1 MHSTSS
7 LLIFFRSTD
16 DHVFDVDDWSDGG
29 GGPRLRGSSLDRSG
43 LRHKSL
49 ADRPSPLFPQ
59 RGSSLCVNHVVHGK
73 GSADIFL
80 ADSAV
85 PIKSLSYSCP
95 NFCSCQP
102 NEETEENSIHQKLA
116 SDIDEKRS
124 CQSLRKPW
132 LQNGPFKSEEKETV
146 L

>member
-1 MHSTSS
+1 MVSS
-7 LLIFFRSTD
+7 QPLFFFLSHSTD
-16 DHVFDVDDWSDGG
+16 DNVFDVDDWTDGDG
-29 GGPRLRGSSLDRSG
+29 ARLRGSSLDRSG

-95 NFCSCQP
+95 DFCSCQP
-102 NEETEENSIHQKLA
+102 NEETEENSVHQQLE
-116 SDIDEKRS
+116 SDAGKRS